1 MDHVLNWTGHSL
13 SLKGPS
19 VTTGNTTML
28 GHGGY
33 FFLLLPFISLV
44 LTASVRYF
52 QSGKKKIVH
61 HIRNSFFIYKRGL
74 RQQLPSLR
82 SVQTGSPSAPLG
94 QRSPAMVLPPP
105 HLLKMPQAHKPPPAP
120 CLPPTTMQCLA
131 TLALTLLALEASLAL
146 APALSLQVGPGGS
159 S

>member
-52 QSGKKKIVH
+52 QSGKKKSYTI
-61 HIRNSFFIYKRGL
+61 
-74 RQQLPSLR
+74 
-82 SVQTGSPSAPLG
+82 LG
-94 QRSPAMVLPPP
+94 ILFLFTNVA
-105 HLLKMPQAHKPPPAP
+105 
-120 CLPPTTMQCLA
+120 
-131 TLALTLLALEASLAL
+131 
-146 APALSLQVGPGGS
+146 
-159 S
+159 

>member
-19 VTTGNTTML
+19 VTMGNNTML

-33 FFLLLPFISLV
+33 FFLLLPFIFLV
-44 LTASVRYF
+44 LTASI
-52 QSGKKKIVH
+52 SKWKKKIVH

-82 SVQTGSPSAPLG
+82 SVQTGSPLAPLG
-94 QRSPAMVLPPP
+94 QRSPSTVLPPP
-105 HLLKMPQAHKPPPAP
+105 HPLKMPQAHKPPPAT
-120 CLPPTTMQCLA
+120 CLPPTTTQCLA
-131 TLALTLLALEASLAL
+131 ALALTLLVLEASLAL